1 MDARRAWIALGV
13 LALPLLL
20 VSMDV
25 SILYFA
31 APRIAEDLHAS
42 ATQQLWIFDVYGFV
56 LAGLLITM
64 GAVADRIGARRLLLI
79 GAFAFSVTSVAAA
92 ISQNAGELIA
102 ARALL
107 GVAGATLMPSTLAM
121 VRTMFTDEGD
131 RAKAVA
137 VWTGVMTAGVSLGPV
152 LGGVLLQ
159 HFAWGS
165 VFLVNVPAMVLLLA
179 LGPRLLPRTDGRR
192 GVPFDLLGS
201 ALSLLAV
208 LPTVFGIKQWA
219 AEGFDLRW
227 IACLLVGIAFV
238 ILFMRRLNTH
248 PHPLVP
254 RPLLRNRA
262 YMGAVL
268 ANATG
273 TFALV
278 GNAVLVTAYLQ
289 LVLGKGPLEAALWS
303 VAPALGVGAAAPV
316 AGVLGPK
323 IGRWTVMA
331 GGFVLAAGGFAIL
344 MTIGVDSLVL
354 VLVGAGLLAAGLV
367 VVMTTA
373 SELVLAAVEPHEA
386 GAGAAVSEAATE
398 LGGALG
404 IATLGSICAAIYR
417 SEMGGGSLAT
427 ATDLSL
433 ARAAYV
439 HGIHVAVL
447 VGCLV
452 MVVASIAAARGGF
465 STSGHASAR
474 SGQAVH
480 AESK

>member
-31 APRIAEDLHAS
+31 APHIAEDLNAS

-64 GAVADRIGARRLLLI
+64 GAVADRIGSRRLLLI
-79 GAFAFSVTSVAAA
+79 GAFAFSATSVAAA
-92 ISQNAGELIA
+92 LSQNAGELIA

-121 VRTMFTDEGD
+121 VRTMFVNEAD
-131 RAKAVA
+131 RAKAIA

-152 LGGVLLQ
+152 LGGVLLE

-165 VFLVNVPAMVLLLA
+165 VFLLNVPAMVLLLV
-179 LGPRLLPRTDGRR
+179 LGPRLLPHTAGRP
-192 GVPFDLLGS
+192 GVPFDLVGS
-201 ALSLLAV
+201 VLSLVAV
-208 LPTVFGIKQWA
+208 LPTVFGIKQWV

-227 IACLLVGIAFV
+227 ISCLLVGAAFGV
-238 ILFMRRLNTH
+238 MFVRRLHTH

-262 YMGAVL
+262 YAGAVV
-268 ANATG
+268 ANAVAS
-273 TFALV
+273 FALV
-278 GNAVLVTAYLQ
+278 GNAVMVTAYLQ

-323 IGRWTVMA
+323 AGRWAVMA
-331 GGFVLAAGGFAIL
+331 GGFVLAAVGFGVL
-344 MTIGVDSLVL
+344 MTIGADSLVL

-373 SELVLAAVEPHEA
+373 GELVLASVEPHEA
-386 GAGAAVSEAATE
+386 GAGAAVSESATE

-404 IATLGSICAAIYR
+404 IAILGSVCAAIYR
-417 SEMGGGSLAT
+417 SDMGGGSLAE
-427 ATDLSL
+427 AVGSGHDMIA
-433 ARAAYV
+433 ARLAYV

-447 VGCLV
+447 VGA
-452 MVVASIAAARGGF
+452 VVLMAAAVACARGWL
-465 STSGHASAR
+465 ASR
-474 SGQAVH
+474 SVAK
-480 AESK
+480 ESALSA